1 MRGSHL
7 HRRHRVPTWVLGTA
21 SVALLALAGATVIHI
36 EGFYARSHRV
46 GSALIAA
53 EKQAIARA
61 DRPGATR
68 GAPTRATG
76 HPAGTATSAS
86 TATTLSCRAPAAT
99 GAAGLLEI
107 PRIGLTAPIVQGDSE
122 AHLAVAV
129 GHDPSSDWP
138 GGGGTVVLDG
148 HDVTWFHHLPEL
160 RPGAKIE
167 IVEPCGTWTYRME
180 RARVVAAGTPVPQR
194 AGLLALVTCYPLDA
208 LFFTNHRYLL
218 TATQIGAPVRSARTS
233 PRQASTDSFP
243 VPSPG
248 VGPPW
253 SSADSLAANP
263 TPLGTLRTIG
273 HPSPAWSESPA
284 PLDAAANAQQAFFAA
299 LRQALVSTAA
309 WRDQHPG
316 VKVTSAVT
324 RLSGQSVTGHLAD
337 MGTELDVAGTR
348 VTGATITDYVELS
361 DGATDNITA
370 HLDVSGGKFRIVSW
384 AG

>member
-1 MRGSHL
+1 MRGAHL
-7 HRRHRVPTWVLGTA
+7 RRRHRVPTWVLGTV

-61 DRPGATR
+61 DHHRPPPAKADRSTPPTTA
-68 GAPTRATG
+68 APTSRPAVVSCKSPSGTRAV
-76 HPAGTATSAS
+76 
-86 TATTLSCRAPAAT
+86 
-99 GAAGLLEI
+99 GLLEI

-160 RPGAKIE
+160 HQGSTIKVI
-167 IVEPCGTWTYRME
+167 EPCATWTYRV
-180 RARVVAAGTPVPQR
+180 AGAKVVVAGTPVKQR
-194 AGLLALVTCYPLDA
+194 PGLLALVTCYPLDA
-208 LFFTNHRYLL
+208 LFFTDHRYLL
-218 TATQIGAPVRSARTS
+218 TADQVAGPSRSSGAPAAEPV
-233 PRQASTDSFP
+233 SFP
-243 VPSPG
+243 VPAAG
-248 VGPPW
+248 VPAPW
-253 SSADSLAANP
+253 SASDSLADNP
-263 TPLGTLRTIG
+263 TPLGTLHTIG
-273 HPSPAWSESPA
+273 NPSPAWSESPA

-316 VKVTSAVT
+316 VKVTAAVT
-324 RLSGQSVTGHLAD
+324 RLSGQAVTGHLAD
-337 MGTELDVAGTR
+337 MGTELDVTGDR

-370 HLDVSGGKFRIVSW
+370 RLTVSGGKFRIVSW